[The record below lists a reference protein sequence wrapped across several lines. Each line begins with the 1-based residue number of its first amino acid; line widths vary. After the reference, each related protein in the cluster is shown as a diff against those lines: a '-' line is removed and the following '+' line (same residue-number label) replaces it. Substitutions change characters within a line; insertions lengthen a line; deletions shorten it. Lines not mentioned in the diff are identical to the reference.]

1 MERGAHGERCWMLME
16 RGAHGEGC
24 SWRGVT
30 VLWEEQS
37 FRCGFWCSNV
47 IGGGIETEK
56 NRYSN
61 IVLFD
66 EGAVI
71 LETTKH
77 DKPDETYIHATKIKC
92 KFGNYVLAQSPKP
105 ETLNDWYRM
114 IWQLKIAVIVCLIP
128 LPAKDDCAKY
138 FERQIGKKLK
148 HKRFVIR
155 TVTSR
160 KEGSCNVYEL
170 KFSNKDAKE
179 EDRVIHLINFT
190 KWKVIVRPP
199 ETRQILEMMRSVWAT
214 EASAKLADDK
224 VTPTLVHG
232 ITGTRRTGT
241 YVILSMLCRQIK
253 YHRQMSLLSACS
265 RVRHLR
271 YSVMRNRICFT
282 VLIESALTFAADQG
296 LVNSASDSFKDAIKV
311 KRACHEF
318 KAHVKSSKRVHKFK
332 LKAHAI
338 SSRFTS

>member
-1 MERGAHGERCWMLME
+1 MESDA
-16 RGAHGEGC
+16 GC
-24 SWRGVT
+24 SWRGVLMARDAHGEGSRCYGKSK
-30 VLWEEQS
+30 VLGADSGARTLSEEESKQKS
-37 FRCGFWCSNV
+37 VAGEHINEFIAKMTSGVKLKPQMMADHDSMRHAQRHIHLF
-47 IGGGIETEK
+47 TENQMK

-148 HKRFVIR
+148 
-155 TVTSR
+155 
-160 KEGSCNVYEL
+160 
-170 KFSNKDAKE
+170 
-179 EDRVIHLINFT
+179 
-190 KWKVIVRPP
+190 IVRPP

-296 LVNSASDSFKDAIKV
+296 LVNSASDSFKDAIKNIRSAAV
-311 KRACHEF
+311 GSPEQPGVCA
-318 KAHVKSSKRVHKFK
+318 
-332 LKAHAI
+332 
-338 SSRFTS
+338 